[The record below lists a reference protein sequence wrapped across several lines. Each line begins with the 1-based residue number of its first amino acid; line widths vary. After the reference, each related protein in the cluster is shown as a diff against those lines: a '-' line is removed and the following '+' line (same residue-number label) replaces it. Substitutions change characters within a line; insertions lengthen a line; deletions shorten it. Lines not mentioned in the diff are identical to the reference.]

1 MNINTETIPAPPPMA
16 EYTADFPAAMM
27 LIPPATISRPAVS
40 ASVPDTGKYTGMDEL
55 LDGMV

>member
-1 MNINTETIPAPPPMA
+1 MA